1 MQTEME
7 LSPAHTQFLNVLIR
21 QKAEDE
27 VAAVKKKQMEQ
38 ISEVCRL
45 AAAEQAR
52 EMQKQIEELQL
63 KCAVMEATQEKL
75 LELMKALQEVVKAQ
89 GGVFKKKKRL
99 RQVADEDSDEA
110 EEEEVPDKV
119 QKRKSGKPK
128 KTDKK

>member
-38 ISEVCRL
+38 ITEGCRL

-89 GGVFKKKKRL
+89 GGVFKKKKKRL
-99 RQVADEDSDEA
+99 RHEDSDEA
-110 EEEEVPDKV
+110 EEEVQDKG
-119 QKRKSGKPK
+119 QKRRRGRPK
-128 KTDKK
+128 KADKK

>member
-1 MQTEME
+1 ME

-38 ISEVCRL
+38 ITEVCRL

-99 RQVADEDSDEA
+99 RHEDSDEA
-110 EEEEVPDKV
+110 EEEVQDKG
-119 QKRKSGKPK
+119 QKRRRGRPK
-128 KTDKK
+128 KADKK

>member
-21 QKAEDE
+21 HKAEDE

-38 ISEVCRL
+38 ITEVCRL

-75 LELMKALQEVVKAQ
+75 LELMKALQEIVKAQ

-99 RQVADEDSDEA
+99 RHEDSDEA
-110 EEEEVPDKV
+110 EEEVQDKG
-119 QKRKSGKPK
+119 QKRRRGRPK
-128 KTDKK
+128 KADKK

>member
-38 ISEVCRL
+38 ITEVCRL

-63 KCAVMEATQEKL
+63 QLKCAVMEATQEKL
-75 LELMKALQEVVKAQ
+75 LELMKALQGVVKAQ

-99 RQVADEDSDEA
+99 RHEDSDEA
-110 EEEEVPDKV
+110 EEEVQDKG
-119 QKRKSGKPK
+119 QKRRRGRPK
-128 KTDKK
+128 KADKK

>member
-38 ISEVCRL
+38 ITEVCRL

-63 KCAVMEATQEKL
+63 KLALMETTQVKL
-75 LELMKALQEVVKAQ
+75 LELVEALQGVVKAQ
-89 GGVFKKKKRL
+89 KGVFKKKKRP
-99 RQVADEDSDEA
+99 RHEDSDEA
-110 EEEEVPDKV
+110 EEEGVQDKG
-119 QKRKSGKPK
+119 QKRRRGRPK
-128 KTDKK
+128 KADKK

>member
-38 ISEVCRL
+38 ITEVCRL

-99 RQVADEDSDEA
+99 RHEDSDEA
-110 EEEEVPDKV
+110 EEEVQDKG
-119 QKRKSGKPK
+119 QKRRRGRPK
-128 KTDKK
+128 KADKK